1 MCVCIN
7 LFPLYRSLRNKM
19 LLKIK
24 LENSVVLPGI
34 AFSFIRDHLQNVVS
48 FYNFYTNETT
58 NPYAFD
64 NPFQSECV

>member
-1 MCVCIN
+1 
-7 LFPLYRSLRNKM
+7 M